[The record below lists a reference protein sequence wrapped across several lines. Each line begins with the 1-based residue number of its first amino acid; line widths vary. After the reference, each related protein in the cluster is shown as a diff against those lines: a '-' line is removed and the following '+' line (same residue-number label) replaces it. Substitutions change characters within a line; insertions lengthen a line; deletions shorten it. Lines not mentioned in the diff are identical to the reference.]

1 MSLISQIN
9 TEIMAEVIN
18 QLPRLI
24 SKIKEVR
31 EDLELAL
38 DANDLDYLEY
48 SEDLPEELKELH
60 ARRSQLN
67 DFEND
72 LEYTLYEIKGVIP
85 SLIELSKL

>member
-1 MSLISQIN
+1 MSLISN
-9 TEIMAEVIN
+9 TSAAMISDVVD
-18 QLPRLI
+18 QLPGLI
-24 SKIKEVR
+24 SKIQKVR

-38 DANDLDYLEY
+38 EFSDLDYLEY
-48 SEDLPEELKELH
+48 NEDLPKELEELH

-85 SLIELSKL
+85 SLIELSRL